1 MSENSKSKKALTSA
15 LAIGLAA
22 VMAIGGGTFAYL
34 QGETEEVKNDFKRN
48 KVMVDLVETKGPEF
62 SILPGTSDEKDPK
75 VTVDNTVDAYAYV
88 EITDATEGLVTYELA
103 DGWTLL
109 KGTENIYYREVAAD
123 ADVKEFS
130 VLKNDTVTYDASLTN
145 TDMVDEDGNLKPNVA
160 LTFKASATQ
169 KAPFNDPVKAYY
181 QVDVVADTP
190 VNLYNSVLQS
200 KDGDTILLNED
211 VDLAPLVGKRDA
223 LNFNSK
229 KTDDPKDVTLDLNGH
244 TVKCPLPW
252 FMYVG
257 ENEDSAL
264 TIKNGTI
271 IADKD
276 GFYLY
281 GPNLTFE
288 NVKLVIPNNYG
299 IYARTGYDS
308 DITLKDC
315 EITGANYG
323 VAVWG
328 KDGLENNV
336 TIENTKI
343 EANYFGVYQNG
354 QWSPTIYTINN
365 ATISSSEGP
374 GIYIA
379 NSAGKAFQTLNLT
392 DSTVS
397 GPTAV
402 EVKHTNATITGCTLI
417 ATAADTTAVVSGSG
431 SCTAGYALAVTSNR
445 ADDLA
450 TGTVTVTDS
459 RLFTGSADGEP
470 NGRHFVFQPA
480 DGASV
485 TINGTLVNDFGV
497 YAPQA

>member
-22 VMAIGGGTFAYL
+22 IMAIGGGTFAYL
-34 QGETEEVKNDFKRN
+34 NGETEEVKNDFKRN
-48 KVMVDLVETKGPEF
+48 KVMVDLVETKGPNFE
-62 SILPGTSDEKDPK
+62 IIPGMSDEKDPK

-109 KGTENIYYREVAAD
+109 KGTDNIYYREVAKD

-130 VLKNDTVTYDASLTN
+130 VLKNDSVSYDASLLN
-145 TDMVDEDGNLKPNVA
+145 SDMVDENGELKPNVA

-181 QVDVVADTP
+181 QVDAVADTP
-190 VNLYNSVLQS
+190 VSLYNSVLQS
-200 KDGDTILLNED
+200 KDGDTILVNED
-211 VDLAPLVGKRDA
+211 QDLTSLVGRVKG

-229 KTDDPKDVTLDLNGH
+229 PDAPAKDVTLDLNGH
-244 TVKCPLPW
+244 TIRCPLPW

-257 ENEDSAL
+257 ENKDSAL
-264 TIKNGTI
+264 TIKNGKI

-276 GFYLY
+276 GFYVY
-281 GPNLTFE
+281 GPSLTFD
-288 NVKLVIPNNYG
+288 NVELVIPNNYG
-299 IYARTGYDS
+299 IYARTGYDA
-308 DITLKDC
+308 DITVKDSK
-315 EITGANYG
+315 ITGANYG

-328 KDGLENNV
+328 KDGLENKV

-343 EANYFGVYQNG
+343 DATYFGVYQNG
-354 QWSPTIYTINN
+354 QWSPTTYTINN
-365 ATISSSEGP
+365 AEISSSEGP

-379 NSAGKAFQTLNLT
+379 NSEGKAFQTLNLT
-392 DSTVS
+392 NSTVK

-402 EVKHTNATITGCTLI
+402 EVKHTNATITGSTLI
-417 ATAADTTAVVSGSG
+417 ATAADTSAVVSGSG
-431 SCTAGYALAVTSNR
+431 SCTTGYALAVTSNR
-445 ADDLA
+445 ADDFA
-450 TGTVTVTDS
+450 TGTVNVTGS
-459 RLFTGSADGEP
+459 KFFTGSAEGEP
-470 NGRHFVFQPA
+470 NGKRFVYTLA

-485 TINGTLVNDFGV
+485 TIDGTSVTDFGS
-497 YAPQA
+497 YAG

>member
-22 VMAIGGGTFAYL
+22 IMTIGGGTFAYL

-48 KVMVDLVETKGPEF
+48 KVMVDLVETKGPNF
-62 SILPGTSDEKDPK
+62 DILPGTTDEKDPK

-109 KGTENIYYREVAAD
+109 KGTDNIYYREVAAN

-130 VLKNDTVTYDASLTN
+130 VLKNDTVTYDAALAN
-145 TDMVDEDGNLKPNVA
+145 TDMVDADGNLKPNVA

-181 QVDVVADTP
+181 QVETVADTP

-200 KDGDTILLNED
+200 KDGDTILVNDD
-211 VDLAPLVGKRDA
+211 VDLAPIVGRVNG

-229 KTDDPKDVTLDLNGH
+229 PDEAPKNVTLDLNGH
-244 TVKCPLPW
+244 TIKCPLPW

-257 ENEDSAL
+257 ENKDSGL
-264 TIKNGTI
+264 TIKNGKI

-276 GFYLY
+276 GFYVY
-281 GPNLTFE
+281 GPSLTFD
-288 NVKLVIPNNYG
+288 NVELVIPNNYG
-299 IYARTGYDS
+299 IYARTGYNA
-308 DITLKDC
+308 DITVKDSK
-315 EITGANYG
+315 ITGANYG

-328 KDGLENNV
+328 KDGFQNNV

-343 EANYFGVYQNG
+343 DANYFGVYQNG
-354 QWSPTIYTINN
+354 QWSPTAYTINN
-365 ATISSSEGP
+365 AEISSSEGV

-379 NSAGKAFQTLNLT
+379 NSSGKAFQTLNLT
-392 DSTVS
+392 NSTVS

-402 EVKHTNATITGCTLI
+402 EVKHTNATITGSTLI
-417 ATAADTTAVVSGSG
+417 ATAADTSAVVSGSG
-431 SCTAGYALAVTSNR
+431 SCTAGYSIAVTSNR

-459 RLFTGSADGEP
+459 KLYTGSAEGEP
-470 NGRHFVFQPA
+470 NGKHFVFQPA

-485 TINGTLVNDFGV
+485 TINGTSVTDYGS
-497 YAPQA
+497 YAG